1 MKHQNSGVSNS
12 QSKFRTL
19 PKFGAVTATL
29 LAGTL
34 GTLFLKTGNFSP
46 ASAQDNPQCVVPG
59 YLLQNEASYSY
70 TSDGINQI
78 EVTSNRIS
86 DAVVGGG
93 PVTINPG
100 GIRDGGNNR
109 VSGAFAGALA
119 DELIK
124 LGFTQAEAT
133 RAVIAVTVTLAQMP
147 VESSFR
153 EVAIATRTAVFQA
166 VPNKAST
173 IARLSRPE
181 AQETAIALTAELSKS
196 ILQSDGLT
204 EAEAE
209 TVSQQL
215 ISTLVAAGDNAPI
228 DDTFRAAFQ
237 AMVSEV
243 PDRETLLRDLAEDFV
258 EEIRNLRNGVRSG
271 IEQGDVLFFDFTLNN
286 PTDSALRFQIPDAN
300 AVQEE
305 TTNGIVRGVSYS
317 MIGSG
322 SDVFLV
328 RDCFPEPEPE
338 EPGPIVITPSP
349 DIDPLPQ
356 PGEQPPSGEQP
367 PPGPP
372 PTITPAP
379 DIPPPPTITP
389 TPTPTPTPIPEQP
402 QPQPQP
408 ITTPTDVIIPP
419 GGGVQ
424 IVVEVEVGP
433 IDPDGGGVTVNIPS
447 LETPEQPPTQQTVI
461 ITPTLPGVPD
471 REGLGRITGCAGE
484 LLPDYT
490 GFRVGLYQ
498 PNPADPTGGI
508 QGVVPLTPTDIRQG
522 LAPNLENANPF
533 FLTNGEQGTYNFLLD
548 VTRGQLDP
556 GQQYIFLVSPP
567 AGSEYAERRI
577 RIDIVAN
584 NNGIV
589 SYTATALDG
598 RPLNVVTNSTVANG
612 TIDIRDRDQVGLNLG
627 TFDLTTSLCEAQEI
641 QIDKTG
647 DRIAAEPGDT
657 VIYRLAIRNLANT
670 PVTGIIAADFLPLG
684 FQFREDSVRA
694 EISGQQVAIT
704 SSHEGRAITFDASNI
719 TIPPTEVLNIAY
731 AARITPDALRGN
743 GRNSA
748 FANGRRIDTG
758 IQVQDGPAIHSLR
771 IEPGI
776 LSDCGTLIGRVF
788 EDLNGDGE
796 QQPDEP
802 GIPNAVIFLD
812 DGNRIIT
819 DEQGLY
825 SVSNVLGGYRTATLD
840 LSSVPGYT
848 LAPNEFVSERN
859 SLSRL
864 VRLEP
869 GGMARVNFAVTPAAE
884 ENPASTVGQEGG

>member
-1 MKHQNSGVSNS
+1 
-12 QSKFRTL
+12 
-19 PKFGAVTATL
+19 
-29 LAGTL
+29 
-34 GTLFLKTGNFSP
+34 
-46 ASAQDNPQCVVPG
+46 
-59 YLLQNEASYSY
+59 
-70 TSDGINQI
+70 
-78 EVTSNRIS
+78 
-86 DAVVGGG
+86 
-93 PVTINPG
+93 
-100 GIRDGGNNR
+100 
-109 VSGAFAGALA
+109 
-119 DELIK
+119 
-124 LGFTQAEAT
+124 
-133 RAVIAVTVTLAQMP
+133 
-147 VESSFR
+147 
-153 EVAIATRTAVFQA
+153 
-166 VPNKAST
+166 
-173 IARLSRPE
+173 
-181 AQETAIALTAELSKS
+181 
-196 ILQSDGLT
+196 
-204 EAEAE
+204 
-209 TVSQQL
+209 
-215 ISTLVAAGDNAPI
+215 
-228 DDTFRAAFQ
+228 
-237 AMVSEV
+237 
-243 PDRETLLRDLAEDFV
+243 
-258 EEIRNLRNGVRSG
+258 
-271 IEQGDVLFFDFTLNN
+271 
-286 PTDSALRFQIPDAN
+286 
-300 AVQEE
+300 
-305 TTNGIVRGVSYS
+305 
-317 MIGSG
+317 
-322 SDVFLV
+322 
-328 RDCFPEPEPE
+328 
-338 EPGPIVITPSP
+338 
-349 DIDPLPQ
+349 
-356 PGEQPPSGEQP
+356 
-367 PPGPP
+367 
-372 PTITPAP
+372 
-379 DIPPPPTITP
+379 
-389 TPTPTPTPIPEQP
+389 
-402 QPQPQP
+402 
-408 ITTPTDVIIPP
+408 VIIPP

-612 TIDIRDRDQVGLNLG
+612 TIDIRDRQQVGLNLG

-848 LAPNEFVSERN
+848 LAPNQFVSERN